1 MTPVPRRF
9 LGLYGASPLH
19 LAGQVACLVVAGYAA
34 VRLLGG
40 DRPAAVVLWFVG
52 AAVLN
57 DLLLAPLYLLLDR
70 SGRRRGTWPT
80 WWNHVRVP
88 AAVSLLLLL
97 VWYPEIARRSHSYTR
112 LTGLDAS
119 VYLGRWLAVTGV
131 LFALSAL
138 PSPSAGCGRRA
149 AGRRGA
155 QAGSR
160 RRTAGTPAP
169 GPRSSRPCSTLRAVT
184 PAPSTTA
191 PR

>member
-9 LGLYGASPLH
+9 LQLYGASPLH
-19 LAGQVACLVVAGYAA
+19 LAGQVACFVVAGYAA

-57 DLLLAPLYLLLDR
+57 DLVLAPLYLLLDR

-88 AAVSLLLLL
+88 AAISLLLLL

-138 PSPSAGCGRRA
+138 LLAVGRLRA
-149 AGRRGA
+149 A
-155 QAGSR
+155 R
-160 RRTAGTPAP
+160 RRTAGSSGGEPAADGGDP
-169 GPRSSRPCSTLRAVT
+169 GAGSAE
-184 PAPSTTA
+184 
-191 PR
+191 